1 MSFLSAGSR
10 IHSGTNPLR
19 QINPIIGAVG
29 RFAVIFGLLVLP
41 WPGWN
46 EIYGAYFRAFGQA
59 AFSRQDDQ
67 RIVRFQPH
75 EVRHGFS
82 RLDTQMTL
90 GNRALVDN
98 SGKGLAE
105 IVDLDTRSIGWMPT
119 ALTMA
124 LILATPVP
132 WR

>member
-1 MSFLSAGSR
+1 
-10 IHSGTNPLR
+10 
-19 QINPIIGAVG
+19 
-29 RFAVIFGLLVLP
+29 
-41 WPGWN
+41 
-46 EIYGAYFRAFGQA
+46 
-59 AFSRQDDQ
+59 
-67 RIVRFQPH
+67 
-75 EVRHGFS
+75 
-82 RLDTQMTL
+82 MTL